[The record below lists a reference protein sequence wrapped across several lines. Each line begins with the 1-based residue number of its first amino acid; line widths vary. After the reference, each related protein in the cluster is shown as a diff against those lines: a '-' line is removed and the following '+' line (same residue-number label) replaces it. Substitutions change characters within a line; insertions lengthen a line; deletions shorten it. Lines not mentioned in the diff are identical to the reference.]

1 MITLADKE
9 ASLCN
14 VKALSAA
21 LSKDYLRKVTHGHP
35 NTDACLNRLSVIRTL
50 IREIERYQVADC
62 DDFFDWGV
70 LNLGGKKITLS
81 ENNLLPLEAGN
92 DKFQIQND
100 QINCITE
107 QEYCKFLS
115 RIELFAEGCSC

>member
-1 MITLADKE
+1 MITQADKD
-9 ASLCN
+9 ASLTRA
-14 VKALSAA
+14 KMLSAA
-21 LSKDYLRKVTHGHP
+21 LSKDYLRKVTYGHP
-35 NTDACLNRLSVIRTL
+35 GTEKCLRRLSVLNAL
-50 IREIERYQVADC
+50 IKEVGRYCIADC
-62 DDFFDWGV
+62 NDFYDWGV

-92 DKFQIQND
+92 TKYQIQNN

-107 QEYCKFLS
+107 QEYCKILS